1 VRGPSDAVGNLFDRQ
16 PRPPGPR
23 TDRGILS
30 MSSRT
35 ALRAA
40 ALAVAALALTACNDP
55 GGAAAGSAAGS
66 APVPATA
73 GTTAGKPSTGAS
85 APAADHGLDSPP
97 PGQARVAGLA
107 LLPWEWGSGFRA
119 SGKPSEDTSLSLP
132 VLDASC
138 HLKGSTPVKGLTGRM
153 QRTVEL
159 PDPTGQGVSVFGW
172 SEAEVF
178 ASADASHRDLADTRA
193 DSRRCPAYTDDATG
207 DRFSGVHEVK
217 APSVAGAD
225 EVYAEE
231 GTGVFVL
238 AGGKKSDPLP
248 YVLLVARKGEVT
260 FDVYADIDDGRGIA
274 AARTYAG
281 EAMRTLAVKF

>member
-1 VRGPSDAVGNLFDRQ
+1 
-16 PRPPGPR
+16 
-23 TDRGILS
+23 

-40 ALAVAALALTACNDP
+40 ALAVSALALTACNDP
-55 GGAAAGSAAGS
+55 GGAAAGSAAPS
-66 APVPATA
+66 APASAAASAP
-73 GTTAGKPSTGAS
+73 AGKPSAPAS
-85 APAADHGLDSPP
+85 AAAADHGLDSPP

-107 LLPWEWGSGFRA
+107 LLPWEWGNGFKE
-119 SGKPSEDTSLSLP
+119 SGKPSEDTSLALP
-132 VLDASC
+132 ALDASC
-138 HLKGSTPVKGLTGRM
+138 HLTGSTPVKGLTGRM

-159 PDPTGQGVSVFGW
+159 PSPAGTGVSVFGW

-178 ASADASHRDLADTRA
+178 GSADASHRDFADTRA
-193 DSRRCPAYTDDATG
+193 GAKRCPAYTDDASG

-238 AGGKKSDPLP
+238 ADGKKSDPLP

-281 EAMRTLAVKF
+281 EAMRTLAIKF